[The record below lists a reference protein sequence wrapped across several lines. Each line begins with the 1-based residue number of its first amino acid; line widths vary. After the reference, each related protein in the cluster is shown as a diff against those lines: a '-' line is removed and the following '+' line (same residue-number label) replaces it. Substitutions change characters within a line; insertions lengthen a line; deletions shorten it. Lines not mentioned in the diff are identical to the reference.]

1 MLRQT
6 IPTARR
12 IFGESHGLT
21 LRMRWAYAQ
30 ALYVNPSATLDDLN
44 EALTTL
50 EETAQTTRRVLGGA
64 HPDAVRIA
72 KSLREAREALHAR
85 ETPSGSA

>member
-12 IFGESHGLT
+12 IFGESHSLT